1 MVLLGASGLIVLS
14 LSSAMIED
22 VGECIGISKR
32 LPKNVS
38 EVSSLPL
45 LFLSQT
51 LMHSEI
57 QTNQSNKI
65 NK

>member
-1 MVLLGASGLIVLS
+1 MKK
-14 LSSAMIED
+14 D
-22 VGECIGISKR
+22 VGEFVGISKR

-38 EVSSLPL
+38 EVSSLLL
-45 LFLSQT
+45 LFLTQT

-57 QTNQSNKI
+57 QTNQNNKI